1 MIWALPVS
9 SAAKL
14 AVFLSAT
21 GLLCFLTP
29 GSARADEIYT
39 YSGEVPTSFSITLG
53 TTLTGLA
60 LDNLA
65 AGTDISA
72 DLVSLMFS
80 GPDSPPLQDGGE
92 FPIGGS
98 LGSGYLT
105 ETPTAVQI
113 GTDSLGQITSWNIA
127 FNIFASFPA
136 VPDEDPEDFYCTY
149 SASSTTTLDSVS
161 LIVDNDGGLCPGGVL
176 NAATYQNW
184 TMVETPPA
192 TVPEPQSYIMLIGG
206 LCLLV
211 LAARHKR
218 RKLVGSGS

>member
-1 MIWALPVS
+1 MIWASPVS

-14 AVFLSAT
+14 AVFVSAT
-21 GLLCFLTP
+21 GLLCFLTL
-29 GSARADEIYT
+29 GSAQANEIYT
-39 YSGEVPTSFSITLG
+39 YSGEAQTSFSITLD

-72 DLVSLMFS
+72 DLVSFMFS

-161 LIVDNDGGLCPGGVL
+161 LIVDNDGGLCPGNVV

-192 TVPEPQSYIMLIGG
+192 TAPEPQSYIMLIGG
-206 LCLLV
+206 LGLLV
-211 LAARHKR
+211 LAVR
-218 RKLVGSGS
+218 RQL

>member
-92 FPIGGS
+92 FPIGGG

-113 GTDSLGQITSWNIA
+113 GTDSLGQIPRGTLLSTYLPHSRRSRTKTLKTFIA
-127 FNIFASFPA
+127 PT
-136 VPDEDPEDFYCTY
+136 VHRRPRL
-149 SASSTTTLDSVS
+149 STAFRS
-161 LIVDNDGGLCPGGVL
+161 
-176 NAATYQNW
+176 
-184 TMVETPPA
+184 
-192 TVPEPQSYIMLIGG
+192 
-206 LCLLV
+206 
-211 LAARHKR
+211 
-218 RKLVGSGS
+218 